1 MRRLT
6 RLVSVG
12 AITVTALGLVAQP
25 AFAHDVDDDH
35 KPGAQPAVFVPTND
49 PAGNQVV
56 AYNRGADGNLT
67 FAASYSTGGQ
77 GGSLNGAAVDKL
89 ASQGALTYDA
99 RHHLLFTVNAGSN
112 TVSVFKT
119 NGTHLSLRQVISSGG
134 SFPVSVAVHGNVVY
148 VLNART
154 GGSIQGFRLD
164 DGRLHP
170 IKNSNRSLG
179 LAVITDST
187 EFLNT
192 PGQVGFTPDGAHL
205 IVTTKAN
212 GSDLDVFGVGHNG
225 RVSDTFVANASTTPV
240 PFGFTFDATGHLAVA
255 QAGGSTAATYVV
267 NADST
272 LTPITTVPDGQAA
285 LCWIVGTNGFF
296 YVANAGGDGTGTNG
310 SISGYRVDANGQLVL
325 FTVSLTDKGTTD
337 LAVSSSGEYLYA
349 DTGATGVVDAFAIN
363 ADGTLSALTPVV
375 VPGGANL
382 EGIVAT

>member
-1 MRRLT
+1 M
-6 RLVSVG
+6 
-12 AITVTALGLVAQP
+12 
-25 AFAHDVDDDH
+25 
-35 KPGAQPAVFVPTND
+35 
-49 PAGNQVV
+49 
-56 AYNRGADGNLT
+56 
-67 FAASYSTGGQ
+67 
-77 GGSLNGAAVDKL
+77 
-89 ASQGALTYDA
+89 
-99 RHHLLFTVNAGSN
+99 
-112 TVSVFKT
+112 
-119 NGTHLSLRQVISSGG
+119 
-134 SFPVSVAVHGNVVY
+134 
-148 VLNART
+148 
-154 GGSIQGFRLD
+154 
-164 DGRLHP
+164 
-170 IKNSNRSLG
+170 G
-179 LAVITDST
+179 LAVITDGT

-212 GSDLDVFGVGHNG
+212 GSDLDVFGVGRNG

-240 PFGFTFDATGHLAVA
+240 PFGFSFDATGHLAVA

-267 NADST
+267 NVDST

-325 FTVSLTDKGTTD
+325 FTVSFTDRGTTD
-337 LAVSSSGEYLYA
+337 LAVSSNGAYLYA
-349 DTGATGVVDAFAIN
+349 DTGATGVVDSFAIN